1 MPDFPNKLS
10 QKLEHRQNEN
20 ALRKLSTFPGLV
32 DFSSNDYLGLAKSDG
47 IAAHIESLVL
57 KYSING
63 HSATGS
69 RLLTG
74 NHLIHEAFEAFLAN
88 FHGVEAALV
97 FNSGYDA
104 NLGFFSAVPQRGD
117 IILYDE
123 WVHASIRDG
132 ISMSKAQNYKFKH
145 NDLADLSD
153 CITRIKKLG
162 KFQEN
167 TEIYVATESVFSMDG
182 DSPNLL
188 ELSAFCEK
196 EGIHLVVDEAHASGI
211 FGEGKGLVHSLGLSE
226 KIFASVVTFGK
237 ALGQHGAAILGSKTL
252 IQYLINFARSFIY
265 TTALPPREI
274 AAVWAAYL
282 VLGNQGQ
289 KHIHCLKENIRF
301 FLEKADAYGLRTHFI
316 DSISAIQSMRCSGND
331 NARATSDFLAKQG
344 FDVKPILSPTVPLG
358 MERLRFCLHTFN
370 TTEEINQV
378 LKNIRRFNAS

>member
-32 DFSSNDYLGLAKSDG
+32 DFSSNDYLGLAKSEG
-47 IAAHIESLVL
+47 IAAHIESLVQ

-88 FHGVEAALV
+88 FHGTEAALV

-117 IILYDE
+117 IIFYDE

-145 NDLADLSD
+145 NDIADLSEGVL
-153 CITRIKKLG
+153 RIKKQG
-162 KFQEN
+162 KFQDS

-182 DSPNLL
+182 DSPNLS
-188 ELSAFCEK
+188 EMSSFCEK

-211 FGEGKGLVHSLGLSE
+211 FGGGKGLVNELGLSQRV
-226 KIFASVVTFGK
+226 FATIVTFGK
-237 ALGQHGAAILGSKTL
+237 ALGQHGASVLGSKTL

-265 TTALPPREI
+265 TTALPPKEI

-289 KHIHCLKENIRF
+289 KHIQGLKENIRF
-301 FLEKADAYGLRTHFI
+301 FLEKAEIYGLQTHFI
-316 DSISAIQSMRCSGND
+316 ESISAIQSMRCSGND
-331 NARATSDFLAKQG
+331 NAKGTSDFLAKQG

>member
-1 MPDFPNKLS
+1 MPDFPKKLS
-10 QKLEHRQNEN
+10 QKLEQRKDQN
-20 ALRKLSTFPGLV
+20 ALRTLSISSGLV
-32 DFSSNDYLGLAKSDG
+32 DFSSNDYLGLAQSTEIQEHLNALFEKFDIS
-47 IAAHIESLVL
+47 S
-57 KYSING
+57 

-74 NHLIHEAFEAFLAN
+74 NHPIHEAFEAFLAD
-88 FHGVEAALV
+88 FHGMDAALV

-117 IILYDE
+117 VIFYDE

-145 NDLADLSD
+145 NDVEDLSD
-153 CITRIKKLG
+153 GIFRIKKQG
-162 KFQEN
+162 KLQEN

-196 EGIHLVVDEAHASGI
+196 EGIHLVIDEAHASGI
-211 FGEGKGLVHSLGLSE
+211 FGSGKGLVYELGLSQ
-226 KIFASVVTFGK
+226 KVFATIVTFGK
-237 ALGQHGAAILGSKTL
+237 ALGQHGAAVLGSKTL
-252 IQYLINFARSFIY
+252 IQYLINFARSLIY
-265 TTALPPREI
+265 TTALPPKEI
-274 AAVWAAYL
+274 ASIWAAYL
-282 VLGNQGQ
+282 VLRHQGQ
-289 KHIHCLKENIRF
+289 KRIHDLKENIQL
-301 FLEKADAYGLRTHFI
+301 FLDKTDAYTLRNHFI
-316 DSISAIQSMRCSGND
+316 ESNSAIQSMHCTGND

-370 TTEEINQV
+370 TAEEIDQV
-378 LKNIRRFNAS
+378 LKSTQRFNAS

>member
-1 MPDFPNKLS
+1 MSDFPKKLS
-10 QKLEHRQNEN
+10 QKLVQRQNEN
-20 ALRKLSTFPGLV
+20 ALRKLSTSSGLV

-47 IAAHIESLVL
+47 ITPYLERLVQEFDI
-57 KYSING
+57 KK

-74 NHLIHEAFEAFLAN
+74 NHPIHEAFEAFLAN
-88 FHGVEAALV
+88 FHGTEAALV

-153 CITRIKKLG
+153 SLIRIKKQG
-162 KFQEN
+162 KFQDN

-182 DSPNLL
+182 DSPSLL
-188 ELSAFCEK
+188 ELSSFCEK
-196 EGIHLVVDEAHASGI
+196 EGIHLVVDEAHASGV
-211 FGEGKGLVHSLGLSE
+211 FGGGKGLVQELGLSE
-226 KIFASVVTFGK
+226 NIFASVVTFGK

-252 IQYLINFARSFIY
+252 IRYLVNFARSFIY
-265 TTALPPREI
+265 TTALPPKEI
-274 AAVWAAYL
+274 ASIWAAYL
-282 VLGNQGQ
+282 VLSNQGQ
-289 KHIHCLKENIRF
+289 KRIQDLKGNIQF
-301 FLEKADAYGLRTHFI
+301 FLEKAEAYGLGNHFI
-316 DSISAIQSMRCSGND
+316 QSDSAIQSMHSSGND
-331 NARATSDFLAKQG
+331 MAKATSDFLGRQG

-370 TTEEINQV
+370 TSEEIDQV
-378 LKNIRRFNAS
+378 LKSIQRFKTS